1 MLGESPAKAVPPR
14 LLGPLAT
21 TADRFPRLS
30 VAARGRDDGEAVDEA
45 AAEEAETAN
54 DAKAVVEGG
63 FVMLVGSVTS
73 SSKVSSSS

>member
-1 MLGESPAKAVPPR
+1 MSGKSAAKAASPK

-30 VAARGRDDGEAVDEA
+30 VAARGQGDGETDEEA
-45 AAEEAETAN
+45 AAEEAGTAN
-54 DAKAVVEGG
+54 DATAIVGGAAVKPEG
-63 FVMLVGSVTS
+63 LSTS